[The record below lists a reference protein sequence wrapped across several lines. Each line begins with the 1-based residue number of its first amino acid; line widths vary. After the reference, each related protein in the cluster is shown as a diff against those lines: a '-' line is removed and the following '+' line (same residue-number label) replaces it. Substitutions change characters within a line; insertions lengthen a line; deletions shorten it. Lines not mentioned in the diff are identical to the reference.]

1 MYPHVTTRQNNF
13 LVVDGAGRLKCNKES
28 EDFVSSIHDEKII
41 LSRRDKF
48 QMKKKCPP
56 PHHEKIIL
64 SRGEIEKQL
73 PPPHH
78 EKIILSRRDK
88 SQKKKKYPQ
97 PTTRKLFCL
106 VVTNLK
112 RKKIPPPHH
121 EKIILSRGDIEKKF
135 IPTPPQE

>member
-64 SRGEIEKQL
+64 SRGEIE
-73 PPPHH
+73 
-78 EKIILSRRDK
+78 EKIA
-88 SQKKKKYPQ
+88 
-97 PTTRKLFCL
+97 
-106 VVTNLK
+106 
-112 RKKIPPPHH
+112 
-121 EKIILSRGDIEKKF
+121 
-135 IPTPPQE
+135 PTPPRENYFVSSWHTLTTQNTAVSHYR